1 MRLSLSGKHTGD
13 EYALEDAIGK
23 GSGDSGLP
31 RGELLNDFVEAV
43 CAGDAARTATVRK
56 KVIKGMGEAAMIDA
70 AAVIAAFN
78 CYPRVADATGIPLEE
93 AKAVATASMRAELG
107 LDELDSR
114 RKPGEKWSCNT
125 NSSAP

>member
-13 EYALEDAIGK
+13 EYALEEAIGK

-31 RGELLNDFVEAV
+31 QGKLLNDFVEAV
-43 CAGDAARTATVRK
+43 CAGDTARTATVRQK
-56 KVIKGMGEAAMIDA
+56 IIKGMGEAAMIDA

-78 CYPRVADATGIPLEE
+78 CYPRVADATGIPLED
-93 AKAVATASMRAELG
+93 AKAAATATMRAELG

-114 RKPGEKWSCNT
+114 KVTGSE
-125 NSSAP
+125 

>member
-13 EYALEDAIGK
+13 KYALECAIGE

-31 RGELLNDFVEAV
+31 CGQGELLNDFVEAV
-43 CAGDAARTATVRK
+43 CADDVAQTTTVRQK
-56 KVIKGMGEAAMIDA
+56 IIKGMGEAAMVDA

-93 AKAVATASMRAELG
+93 AKAAATEAMRAELG
-107 LDELDSR
+107 LDELDPHKNS
-114 RKPGEKWSCNT
+114 GEKWS
-125 NSSAP
+125 

>member
-31 RGELLNDFVEAV
+31 RGELLSDFVEAV
-43 CAGDAARTATVRK
+43 CAGDAARTATVREK
-56 KVIKGMGEAAMIDA
+56 IVEAMGEAAMIDA

-93 AKAVATASMRAELG
+93 AKAAATATMRAELG
-107 LDELDSR
+107 LDELDC
-114 RKPGEKWSCNT
+114 RKVTGSE
-125 NSSAP
+125 

>member
-13 EYALEDAIGK
+13 KYALECAIGE

-31 RGELLNDFVEAV
+31 QGELLNDFVEAV
-43 CAGDAARTATVRK
+43 CADDVAQTTTVRQK
-56 KVIKGMGEAAMIDA
+56 IIKGMGEAAMVDA

-93 AKAVATASMRAELG
+93 AKAAANRSHA
-107 LDELDSR
+107 R
-114 RKPGEKWSCNT
+114 RTGFG
-125 NSSAP
+125 

>member
-13 EYALEDAIGK
+13 EYALIDAVGK

-43 CAGDAARTATVRK
+43 CAGDGARTATVRQK
-56 KVIKGMGEAAMIDA
+56 IIKAMGEAAMVDA

-93 AKAVATASMRAELG
+93 AKAAATAAMRAELG
-107 LDELDSR
+107 LDALDSR
-114 RKPGEKWSCNT
+114 NKPGEKWS
-125 NSSAP
+125 

>member
-13 EYALEDAIGK
+13 RYALEDAIGK

-31 RGELLNDFVEAV
+31 RGELLNEFVEAV
-43 CAGDAARTATVRK
+43 CANDAARTATVRQK
-56 KVIKGMGEAAMIDA
+56 IITGMGEAAMVDA

-93 AKAVATASMRAELG
+93 AKAAATASHA
-107 LDELDSR
+107 R
-114 RKPGEKWSCNT
+114 RTGSG
-125 NSSAP
+125 

>member
-1 MRLSLSGKHTGD
+1 MRLSLSGEHTGD

-23 GSGDSGLP
+23 GSGDGGLP
-31 RGELLNDFVEAV
+31 GGELLNDFVEAV
-43 CAGDAARTATVRK
+43 CADDAARTATVRQK
-56 KVIKGMGEAAMIDA
+56 ITKGMGEAAMVDA

-93 AKAVATASMRAELG
+93 AKAAATGAMRAELG

-114 RKPGEKWSCNT
+114 KKPGEKWS
-125 NSSAP
+125 

>member
-1 MRLSLSGKHTGD
+1 MRLSMSGTHTGD
-13 EYALEDAIGK
+13 KYALEVATGE

-43 CAGDAARTATVRK
+43 CAGDVAQTTTVRQK
-56 KVIKGMGEAAMIDA
+56 IIKGMGEAAMVDA

-93 AKAVATASMRAELG
+93 AKAAATEAMRSELG
-107 LDELDSR
+107 LDELDPHKNS
-114 RKPGEKWSCNT
+114 GEKWS
-125 NSSAP
+125 

>member
-1 MRLSLSGKHTGD
+1 MRLSLSGTHTGD
-13 EYALEDAIGK
+13 EYALEHAIGK

-43 CAGDAARTATVRK
+43 CAGDAARTATVRQK
-56 KVIKGMGEAAMIDA
+56 IVEAMGEAAMIDA

-93 AKAVATASMRAELG
+93 AKAAATATMRAELG
-107 LDELDSR
+107 LDELDC
-114 RKPGEKWSCNT
+114 RKVTGSE
-125 NSSAP
+125 